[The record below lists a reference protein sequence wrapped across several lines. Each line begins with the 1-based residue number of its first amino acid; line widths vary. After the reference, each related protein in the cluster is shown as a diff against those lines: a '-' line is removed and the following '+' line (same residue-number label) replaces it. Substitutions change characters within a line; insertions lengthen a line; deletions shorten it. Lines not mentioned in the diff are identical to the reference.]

1 MDVGGLVNAAIV
13 EDVDCHDDVGDDGCE
28 DEDDN
33 EEVNDLVTTLGKWQ
47 RKNMTTVEM
56 RMMARLQSRDC

>member
-1 MDVGGLVNAAIV
+1 MDVGRLVNAAIV
-13 EDVDCHDDVGDDGCE
+13 DCHDDVSNDWGE

>member
-1 MDVGGLVNAAIV
+1 MDVGRLVNAAIV
-13 EDVDCHDDVGDDGCE
+13 EDVDCQDDDGDDGCE

>member
-1 MDVGGLVNAAIV
+1 MDVGCLVNAAIV
-13 EDVDCHDDVGDDGCE
+13 EDVDCHDDDGDDGCE
-28 DEDDN
+28 DQDDN

>member
-1 MDVGGLVNAAIV
+1 MDVGCLVNAAVV
-13 EDVDCHDDVGDDGCE
+13 EYSDCLDDDGDDQ
-28 DEDDN
+28 DQDDN

>member
-1 MDVGGLVNAAIV
+1 MDVGRLVNAAIV
-13 EDVDCHDDVGDDGCE
+13 EDSDCHDDVGDDGCE

-56 RMMARLQSRDC
+56 RIIARLQSRDC

>member
-1 MDVGGLVNAAIV
+1 MDVGCLVNAAV
-13 EDVDCHDDVGDDGCE
+13 VQVSDCHDEDGDDSSE
-28 DEDDN
+28 DQDDN